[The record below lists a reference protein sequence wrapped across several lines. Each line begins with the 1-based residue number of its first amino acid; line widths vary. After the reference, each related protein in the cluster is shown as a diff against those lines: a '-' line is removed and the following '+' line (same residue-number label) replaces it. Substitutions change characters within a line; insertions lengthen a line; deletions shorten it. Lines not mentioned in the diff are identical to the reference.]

1 MSAPWFARWCRTYP
15 CVVLACWGRRRVG
28 AARMRFWL
36 WRIACGRLV
45 PEWGKWRDV
54 WAVVSV
60 LHSRRHPLVLFVM
73 SAGCAVVQLPF
84 QRKVQFVCDEG
95 LVVLSARV
103 PVLLVHSEAVM
114 PSCR

>member
-1 MSAPWFARWCRTYP
+1 M
-15 CVVLACWGRRRVG
+15 
-28 AARMRFWL
+28 

-60 LHSRRHPLVLFVM
+60 LHSRRHPLVLVVM
-73 SAGCAVVQLPF
+73 SAGCAVVQLLY
-84 QRKVQFVCDEG
+84 QWKVEFVCDEG

-114 PSCR
+114 PSCREGWVGTAAWSVLRAEAGTCMWLAHVDC